1 MREIP
6 TIKDVMTASPH
17 SIGVDQP
24 IGKAKEMML
33 KHGFRHLPVQ
43 DGGRLVG
50 VISERDVR
58 FAETIAPTLNIEEI
72 ITPEPYIVEPG
83 TKLDKV
89 AEQMAK
95 DKIGCALVAERGKLI
110 GIYTSVDACR
120 DLAKYLRA

>member
-1 MREIP
+1 MDKTKNMNFDYE
-6 TIKDVMTASPH
+6 
-17 SIGVDQP
+17 
-24 IGKAKEMML
+24 
-33 KHGFRHLPVQ
+33 F
-43 DGGRLVG
+43 
-50 VISERDVR
+50 SE
-58 FAETIAPTLNIEEI
+58 L
-72 ITPEPYIVEPG
+72 EPYIVEPG